1 MLVQFLGCLGPGA
14 KAGQS
19 SRPELPEGFAT
30 PGLQVGL
37 LPVKVT
43 SSLFK
48 YYTLIHRSQPPKAHG
63 NKGEG

>member
-43 SSLFK
+43 SSLLSI
-48 YYTLIHRSQPPKAHG
+48 TP
-63 NKGEG
+63 